1 MDSVKC
7 VFICVFLCVYA
18 CACMCAHVCVCVR
31 MCISII
37 EEEVMNLEEN
47 GEEMLDKL

>member
-1 MDSVKC
+1 MCVSVC
-7 VFICVFLCVYA
+7 V
-18 CACMCAHVCVCVR
+18 CMRVRVCVR